1 MQGLTVEL
9 RQLIGQRAT
18 AAGVFEVRHATDLV
32 MVKTDAMEAARHYGY
47 VAHDKRGKFLAL
59 PQYQADFPAPV
70 RGEIERRISELA
82 GRDVGCVQAP
92 QIKQAAPASA
102 VDPVDDDE

>member
-32 MVKTDAMEAARHYGY
+32 MIKTDAMEAARHYGY
-47 VAHDKRGKFLAL
+47 VAHDRRGKFLAL
-59 PQYQADFPAPV
+59 PQYQADFPASV
-70 RGEIERRISELA
+70 RVEIEKRISELA